1 MNNLYSK
8 SRFCGTIK
16 NKFILHSLTLTSF
29 AKAME
34 DPLHFY
40 SPQQAAELIA
50 EEDKSLHF
58 T

>member
-1 MNNLYSK
+1 
-8 SRFCGTIK
+8 
-16 NKFILHSLTLTSF
+16 
-29 AKAME
+29 ME

-58 T
+58 TWFPAFVQLSWIVQTYC